1 MNSDAI
7 DLEASDP
14 GDLYRDFC
22 LWDYSPAALAT
33 GKLRSINLLHASF
46 AAAGDDGALRAACA
60 DVRAAVGDFNTVWGV
75 KLVDGRLSWEL
86 YFYDYTRQQRK
97 VSIPRVLA
105 VLDPHDRCDLI
116 PPEGRPYFLFSIDLD
131 ADLVSGRRGIEQIDL
146 YLGNVGSSVSSGICY
161 GLTLAGLELR
171 NFYFFFDFQRQRDE
185 ALDKLAHSAFVD
197 QQSFD
202 PDSLVW
208 PELRDCSTLVVANKR
223 GNDGVYLTRVGVDA
237 LLCFLRRLDY
247 PRSLIEFV
255 ASQRA
260 RLDHLRYDVA
270 LDYRMEAGRMN
281 LLKSSFY
288 GYF

>member
-1 MNSDAI
+1 MNSDSFE
-7 DLEASDP
+7 LEISGP

-22 LWDYSPAALAT
+22 LWDYSPAALVT

-46 AAAGDDGALRAACA
+46 AAAGDDGALRAACN
-60 DVRAAVGDFNTVWGV
+60 DVRTAVGDFNTVWGV

-86 YFYDYTRQQRK
+86 YFYDYRRQQRK

-105 VLDPHDRCDLI
+105 ALDPDGRCDLS

-131 ADLVSGRRGIEQIDL
+131 ADLVSGRRSIEQIDI
-146 YLGNVGSSVSSGICY
+146 YLGNVGSSLSSGICY
-161 GLTLAGLELR
+161 GLTAAGLDLR

-185 ALDKLAHSAFVD
+185 SLDKIAHSAFVD
-197 QQSFD
+197 PQFFD

-208 PELRDCSTLVVANKR
+208 PELRCCSTLVVANKR
-223 GNDGVYLTRVGVDA
+223 TNDAVYFTRVGVDA
-237 LLCFLRRLDY
+237 LLSFLQRLDY
-247 PRSLIEFV
+247 PRSLVEFV
-255 ASQRA
+255 ISQRG
-260 RLDHLRYDVA
+260 RLDHLRYDLA
-270 LDYRMEAGRMN
+270 LDFRMEEGQMN